1 MNPSPDATFHQ
12 VVPNITDPA
21 LLPDMTIG
29 RKHVEEI
36 CDIDAGSTSF
46 FQRHRFTIIIAL
58 VVVVIAI
65 VILYMYMSKK
75 GRSDVPKKGP
85 VELPAENAPPP
96 AIDLVEIN
104 RLREMRRVQR
114 AAAQVAPA
122 RQQAQEAPARQQAQV
137 APPAVAPP
145 AVAPPAV
152 APPAAA
158 QVAAQV
164 AAQLAPPAG
173 VRVPPSGVRVPP
185 SGVRAPAAAV
195 VQAPAAA
202 HVQERESAQPQAQS
216 AHLSS
221 ASDDESRPA
230 SPRIN
235 QYVVGNPIP
244 MEDMDDLISELT
256 DIDA

>member
-145 AVAPPAV
+145 A
-152 APPAAA
+152 AA